1 MRINIYIYG
10 LILTALITS
19 CSNFNKLQKTADI
32 QKKYDGAMAY
42 FDKQDYY
49 RAGILLEELIPLL
62 RGREES
68 EIAQFRYAYCH
79 YRQRQLALSAYYF
92 KNFYE
97 TFPRSEKVEE
107 AAFMYA
113 ASLYEDTPAFNLDQT
128 NSYEAIDALQSFI
141 LRFPQSE
148 RVEKCNTMIDVLQQK
163 LEKKDYENA
172 KLYLKLGDYKAAIIA
187 FDNFRKDFPDSQYNE
202 EIAFRKVEALY
213 LLARVSTDTKKEER
227 YKELLLLHQRFADM
241 YPSSNYIKESENYYD
256 IALQY
261 LKAIHKKSSL

>member
-1 MRINIYIYG
+1 MRINIYLYG
-10 LILTALITS
+10 LLIIAMTS
-19 CSNFNKLQKTADI
+19 ACSKFNKLQKTADI
-32 QKKYDGAMAY
+32 QKKYDGATAY
-42 FDKQDYY
+42 FEKQDYY

-92 KNFYE
+92 KSFYE

-113 ASLYEDTPAFNLDQT
+113 ASLYEDTPTFNLDQT

-148 RVEKCNTMIDVLQQK
+148 RIEKCNVMIDVLQQK

-172 KLYLKLGDYKAAIIA
+172 KLYLKLSDYKAAIIA
-187 FDNFRKDFPDSQYNE
+187 FDNFRRDFPDSQYNE
-202 EIAFRKVEALY
+202 EIAFRKVEAQF
-213 LLARVSTDTKKEER
+213 LLAKVSTDTKKEER
-227 YKELLLLHQRFADM
+227 YKELLVLHQRFVDS
-241 YPSSNYIKESENYYD
+241 YPSSSYVKESENYYD
-256 IALQY
+256 MALQY
-261 LKAIHKKSSL
+261 IKAINKESSL